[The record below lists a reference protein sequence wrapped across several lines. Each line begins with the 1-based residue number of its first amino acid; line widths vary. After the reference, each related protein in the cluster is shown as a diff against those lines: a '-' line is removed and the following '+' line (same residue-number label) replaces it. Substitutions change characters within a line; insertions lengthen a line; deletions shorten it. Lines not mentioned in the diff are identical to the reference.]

1 MVAVG
6 NASLALATRESGA
19 GAPPNKRPSSG
30 CPTKVLKVR
39 SVTMDGT
46 PPATPTFS
54 CLINLFFVVSF
65 KSNIK
70 TCMPSPDCCK
80 GGGNK
85 WSHCLSYLH
94 GTKVVPSSTSHFLV
108 ITIFIPVIVAI
119 IFDGR
124 K

>member
-46 PPATPTFS
+46 
-54 CLINLFFVVSF
+54 LY
-65 KSNIK
+65 KS
-70 TCMPSPDCCK
+70 SE
-80 GGGNK
+80 
-85 WSHCLSYLH
+85 L
-94 GTKVVPSSTSHFLV
+94 KVLYH
-108 ITIFIPVIVAI
+108 
-119 IFDGR
+119 
-124 K
+124 

>member
-1 MVAVG
+1 MLVSCLKISANKLQKGVLVYSYMVAVG

-54 CLINLFFVVSF
+54 CLINLVFKKNGVSF
-65 KSNIK
+65 KIN
-70 TCMPSPDCCK
+70 
-80 GGGNK
+80 
-85 WSHCLSYLH
+85 LH
-94 GTKVVPSSTSHFLV
+94 
-108 ITIFIPVIVAI
+108 
-119 IFDGR
+119 
-124 K
+124 